1 MTVGRYLIRRA
12 LFMVLVL
19 FVVSLLT
26 FLIFVKLP
34 AGDPARRAVGRTTTP
49 EQIEAARKAF
59 GLDKPLYVQYGRFA
73 KGLIPWP
80 GLFLDED
87 VYYSYGNFVPV
98 KEEIYRRLPVTV
110 TLAVGAAILWIFIG
124 IPIGIVSGIKRGSFW
139 DRAGMLFA
147 LIGVSMPVFWL
158 GQLLLYFFWF
168 KLGVAPSSGL
178 EIGSN
183 IWQSIAQGKFILPW
197 ITLAV
202 TSAAFYARMVRGNL
216 IETMSEDYIRTAR
229 AKGLSERRVIFKH
242 GLRGA
247 LTPVVTML
255 GLDLGALLGGAFI
268 TETLFG
274 LPGHRPDGGAGDR
287 DPGLPG
293 GHGRDDPRGV
303 VHRHRQPGRR
313 HRLRVPR
320 SEGEVHLDGRTAARR
335 QGPARSTSRPTT
347 ASSRRSTACRTR
359 SSRGRRS
366 ASWGSPGR
374 ARASAR

>member
-1 MTVGRYLIRRA
+1 MGRYLIRRV
-12 LFMVLVL
+12 LFLVLVL

-49 EQIEAARKAF
+49 EQIEAARQAF
-59 GLDKPLYVQYGRFA
+59 GLDKPFWVQYGRFA

-80 GLFLDED
+80 GLFLSED

-98 KEEIYRRLPVTV
+98 KEEIFRRLPVTI
-110 TLAVGAAILWIFIG
+110 TLALGAAILWLLIG
-124 IPIGIVSGIKRGSFW
+124 IPIGILSGIKRGSFW
-139 DRAGMLFA
+139 DRSAMLFA
-147 LIGVSMPVFWL
+147 LIGVSLPVFWL

-168 KLGVAPSSGL
+168 KLGIAPSSGL
-178 EIGSN
+178 EIGASM
-183 IWQSIAQGKFILPW
+183 WDSVMQGKFILPW
-197 ITLAV
+197 ITLSV

-229 AKGLSERRVIFKH
+229 AKGLAERRVIFKH

-274 LPGHRPDGGAGDR
+274 LPGIGQLAVISIGTNDFPMVMGVTILGALFIAVANLVVDVVYAF
-287 DPGLPG
+287 L
-293 GHGRDDPRGV
+293 DPRV
-303 VHRHRQPGRR
+303 RY
-313 HRLRVPR
+313 
-320 SEGEVHLDGRTAARR
+320 T
-335 QGPARSTSRPTT
+335 
-347 ASSRRSTACRTR
+347 
-359 SSRGRRS
+359 
-366 ASWGSPGR
+366 
-374 ARASAR
+374 